1 MRFAADV
8 IGLLIGYFL
17 GRSLPS
23 YVFAWISFAIF
34 AVFGVTKLLPG
45 FEETFAMAAN
55 AKMLSIVITAA
66 IGVVFAGL
74 TVLKLVRAKKPCG
87 CGETTEEKSDNEN

>member
-45 FEETFAMAAN
+45 FEEILANTSN
-55 AKMLSIVITAA
+55 AKMLA
-66 IGVVFAGL
+66 IGITSAIAIVFAGL
-74 TVLKLVRAKKPCG
+74 TVLKLVRAKKGCG
-87 CGETTEEKSDNEN
+87 CSESSEEKDGNEN